1 MRGKRHVAPIA
12 TWRHTCL
19 MPPAQQFA
27 SARFVGRLPPGLP
40 EDLAAAGIAATV
52 RGGASIF
59 ITAGSAAIATARE
72 FAEAVPHGQDALV
85 VTLLVGTSP
94 DPAKAAQQWAFIR
107 QAALD
112 WAPRRI
118 RINAVGVGTDPLLPR
133 QPARAA
139 NHTDLQPIP
148 TADIAATIRL
158 MWNLPSMTGQLIR
171 LGRP

>member
-1 MRGKRHVAPIA
+1 
-12 TWRHTCL
+12 
-19 MPPAQQFA
+19 MPSAQKFA
-27 SARFVGRLPPGLP
+27 SARFVGPLPPGLP
-40 EDLAAAGIAATV
+40 EDLAAAGIGATV
-52 RGGASIF
+52 SGAASIF
-59 ITAGSAAIATARE
+59 VTAGSAAIATARE

-85 VTLLVGTSP
+85 VTLLVGTPP
-94 DPAKAAQQWAFIR
+94 DPTYAAQQWGFIR

-118 RINAVGVGTDPLLPR
+118 RINAVAGGADPLLPH

-139 NHTDLQPIP
+139 SHTDPLPIP

-171 LGRP
+171 LGPP